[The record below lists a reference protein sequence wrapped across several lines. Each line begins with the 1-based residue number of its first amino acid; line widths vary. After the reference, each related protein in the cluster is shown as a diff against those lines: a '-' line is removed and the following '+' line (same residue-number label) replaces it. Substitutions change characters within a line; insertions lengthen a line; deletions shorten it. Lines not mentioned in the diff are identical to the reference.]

1 MLSVL
6 IPCYNESEKLFSS
19 LRRLSSWFKTQD
31 ILYEII
37 VINNGSTDDTY
48 IRFKDLVTDPN
59 ISIINEMT
67 KGKGFAVKKGLENCS
82 FNKVLIV
89 DADLSVDIDQLDSSW
104 FLQKETLIVGSR
116 VIGTQQGTPLRRQ
129 FAGKLLNKLIRKIF
143 KLSIY
148 DTQCGFKF
156 LNTKNIKL
164 ISSQLTVIG
173 FMYDLDLILSCK
185 DRGLEVMEVPIA
197 YNHDNFSSVSLFR
210 DPLIML
216 KDIFKIYNKYQI
228 R

>member
-19 LRRLSSWFKTQD
+19 PKKIVKLVKKQD

-89 DADLSVDIDQLDSSW
+89 DADLSVDIDQLDSSSSYKRNFNCW
-104 FLQKETLIVGSR
+104 FE
-116 VIGTQQGTPLRRQ
+116 
-129 FAGKLLNKLIRKIF
+129 
-143 KLSIY
+143 
-148 DTQCGFKF
+148 
-156 LNTKNIKL
+156 
-164 ISSQLTVIG
+164 
-173 FMYDLDLILSCK
+173 
-185 DRGLEVMEVPIA
+185 E
-197 YNHDNFSSVSLFR
+197 
-210 DPLIML
+210 
-216 KDIFKIYNKYQI
+216 
-228 R
+228 

>member
-1 MLSVL
+1 MLSVI
-6 IPCYNESEKLFSS
+6 IPCYNESEKLFFS
-19 LRRLSSWFKTQD
+19 LDRLSSWLKKQD

-37 VINNGSTDDTY
+37 VINNGSTDDTDVK
-48 IRFKDLVTDPN
+48 FKELVTDSK
-59 ISIINEMT
+59 ISIINEVT

-82 FNKVLIV
+82 FNRVLIV

-104 FLQKETLIVGSR
+104 FIQKETLFVGSR
-116 VIGTQQGTPLRRQ
+116 VIGSQQGTPISRQ
-129 FAGKLLNKLIRKIF
+129 FAGKLLNKLIRAIF

-156 LNTKNIKL
+156 LNTGNIKP
-164 ISSQLTVIG
+164 IASQLSVVG
-173 FMYDLDLILSCK
+173 FMFDLDLIMSCK
-185 DRGLEVMEVPIA
+185 NKGLEVIEVPIA
-197 YNHDNFSSVSLFR
+197 YNHDNNSSVSLFR

-216 KDIFKIYNKYQI
+216 KDIFKIYSKYQK